1 MADDL
6 FPGDFMKSLDEQIPD
21 IERLDQARRR
31 AKRLR
36 EEAIDALTAH
46 VYQPRPRASRSKPPV
61 SDRDNWSA
69 PIDDVEKA
77 EMLRAL
83 TAVEPKGEEYQ
94 AYHRKSKSLL
104 IDYLS
109 RITYEECVA
118 VGNDDRLTLDRI
130 PIFRS
135 ALVLQALAETPG
147 YALSSAALAC
157 LFCIAQELNSIG
169 APTWIAGSAR
179 AGDSAAPTAFVTAE
193 CARALLALEYSLLQ
207 TAKAAE
213 LLGAE
218 IVRREHLSIDYA
230 VWHEQ
235 EEAFRKEALA
245 ASLEVLRPK
254 LIIRYAQKGD
264 SKEWVEEVG
273 AEGLVDDNPKTLLDR
288 IKDALGVL
296 PAADFGG
303 VADAG
308 KPDANAGNANTKKA
322 VTTKP
327 DAGHPGSASGTAQPK
342 KNFAEQCFAE
352 AAKRIA
358 ENSVNDLL
366 KALRASS
373 RDKYDESPAKNIA
386 ERLRHGARVVRE
398 LLEPLEEFAN
408 SVIDRQ
414 LAAGQAQ
421 LGMPVDDAELLFAAN
436 LLGLVAD
443 WGKPKIKAAY
453 EILRPKLSVNGRLLA
468 IRPFDVDPSGYRLN
482 VQTIEITR
490 RMADLIANIDVEPE
504 PQFVD
509 RLMRPLEDGRVPGE
523 TKADSGWTIDAPGPK
538 RESLWWM
545 TALVVDVLDSV
556 IRMLDQ
562 AINRQVLTHFGWRKP
577 EDLKLEL
584 DALFYPDY
592 GLMASDRERPKNIA
606 FKLQSLRAHA
616 GHGPKGRKAFSLVLY
631 GPPGTGKTTLVEAL
645 AKSANVPLVEITPS
659 DILVGGEEAVERRT
673 RQVFQTLSKLTH
685 VVILFDEF
693 DPILQ
698 DRAKRDS
705 SQLAK
710 SVFEFLTPGMLPKL
724 KALNEAAKEQRLSY
738 VLATNFVYDLDPAVR
753 RKGRFDDRHGIYP
766 PDATSRYGR
775 LLEQLTKMQYDREQ
789 RESRKAVITKAL
801 AELKG
806 DSREELRL
814 CNKLRRE
821 LSALNLVTA
830 KKVHTHEVKLDKLV
844 APIFEILKASAGGP
858 MDQLAM
864 RGWFTLPADD
874 KDFKDSIFGH
884 LFEKSSVPKIQAE
897 ATYAEEKAKYTK
909 ARERDDKRKDEK
921 PSDLEIIYWNDWD
934 LTTQWDKSLKDWTA
948 DPKTFVWKDLH
959 EQPLKKVEEQ
969 APGAAAE
976 ARPAEAGA
984 TCERNEENPQEE

>member
-1 MADDL
+1 
-6 FPGDFMKSLDEQIPD
+6 MKSLDEQIPD

-31 AKRLR
+31 AKKLR

-46 VYQPRPRASRSKPPV
+46 VYQPHPSTSGPTDTV
-61 SDRDNWSA
+61 SDRENWSA
-69 PIDDVEKA
+69 PFDDVEKA

-83 TAVEPKGEEYQ
+83 TAVEPKGEEHQ
-94 AYHRKSKSLL
+94 ASHRESKKLL
-104 IDYLS
+104 IEYLS
-109 RITYEECVA
+109 GITYEDCVA
-118 VGNDDRLTLDRI
+118 AGTDGRLTLDRI

-157 LFCIAQELNSIG
+157 LFCIVHELNSIG

-179 AGDSAAPTAFVTAE
+179 AGDGAAPTAFVTAE
-193 CARALLALEYSLLQ
+193 CARALLALENSLLQ

-218 IVRREHLSIDYA
+218 IVRRAHLSVSYA
-230 VWHEQ
+230 IWREQ

-245 ASLEVLRPK
+245 ASLEVLRPR

-264 SKEWVEEVG
+264 SKEWIEEIG
-273 AEGLVDDNPKTLLDR
+273 TEGQVDLDNPETLLDR

-296 PAADFGG
+296 PAVFGE
-303 VADAG
+303 VANAG
-308 KPDANAGNANTKKA
+308 KPDAVAENVDVKKA
-322 VTTKP
+322 GTTNP
-327 DAGHPGSASGTAQPK
+327 DAGRPASGSDAAQPK
-342 KNFAEQCFAE
+342 KNFAEQRFAE
-352 AAKRIA
+352 AAKGIA
-358 ENSVNDLL
+358 ENSVNEMLA
-366 KALRASS
+366 ALRPSS
-373 RDKYDESPAKNIA
+373 LDEYDESPAKNIA
-386 ERLRHGARVVRE
+386 ERLRGGARIVRE

-453 EILRPKLSVNGRLLA
+453 EILRPKLSVNGRLLS

-504 PQFVD
+504 PQFVE

-538 RESLWWM
+538 RVSLWWM
-545 TALVVDVLDSV
+545 TALVVDVLESA

-562 AINRQVLTHFGWRKP
+562 AINRQVLIHFGWRKP

-584 DALFYPDY
+584 DGLFYPDC
-592 GLMASDRERPKNIA
+592 GLMASDQDGPKNIA
-606 FKLQSLRAHA
+606 VKLQSLRAHA

-738 VLATNFVYDLDPAVR
+738 ALATNFVYDLDPAVR
-753 RKGRFDDRHGIYP
+753 RKGRFDDRHGVYP

-775 LLEQLTKMQYDREQ
+775 LLDQLTKMRHDRQQ
-789 RESRKAVITKAL
+789 RENRKAVITKAL
-801 AELKG
+801 TTLNS
-806 DSREELRL
+806 DSREKLRL
-814 CNKLRRE
+814 RNKLQRE
-821 LSALNLVTA
+821 LSALNLLME
-830 KKVHTHEVKLDKLV
+830 KKVHTHEVKLDELV
-844 APIFEILKASAGGP
+844 SPIFEIVKASAGGP
-858 MDQLAM
+858 MDQLAL
-864 RGWFTLPADD
+864 RGWFTLPTDD
-874 KDFKDSIFGH
+874 KDFKDSIFGYF
-884 LFEKSSVPKIQAE
+884 FEKSSMPKIQAE

-909 ARERDDKRKDEK
+909 ARQRDKKRKDEK
-921 PSDLEIIYWNDWD
+921 PSDLEIRYWDDWK
-934 LTTQWDKSLKDWTA
+934 LTTQWDKSLKGRTA
-948 DPKTFVWKDLH
+948 DPNTFDWERLHKPRKKT
-959 EQPLKKVEEQ
+959 
-969 APGAAAE
+969 
-976 ARPAEAGA
+976 
-984 TCERNEENPQEE
+984 